1 MDTVEFGRLLTAM
14 ITPMTDS
21 GAIDW
26 PSVDSVVEHL
36 IETGTD
42 SLVVAG
48 TTGESPT
55 LTHEEK
61 LELIRHVVRQV
72 DGRAGVIAGS
82 GSNDTASSIQ
92 LTQEVEKTGA
102 DGVMLV
108 VPYYNKPTQE
118 GLYQHF
124 KTVAQST
131 SLPVMLYNI
140 PGRSVVNMSVDTM
153 VRLTR
158 DVENITSIKES
169 SGDLVQVMELVEG
182 KREDV
187 AVYSGMDEL
196 TVPYLSVGGAGIVS
210 VASHVAGEEMKQMV
224 ESFFQG
230 NVDRA
235 GQIQRR
241 LIPLVRGLFM
251 TSSPAPLKYVLSLM
265 KVCGDSVR
273 LPIVPLNP
281 SEKDHMRSLLQQ
293 MNKKS

>member
-36 IETGTD
+36 IESGTD

-92 LTQEVEKTGA
+92 LTQEAEKTGA

-251 TSSPAPLKYVLSLM
+251 TSSPAPLKYALSLM

>member
-14 ITPMTDS
+14 ITPMTNS
-21 GAIDW
+21 GTIDW
-26 PSVDSVVEHL
+26 PSVDSVLEHL
-36 IETGTD
+36 IGAGTD
-42 SLVVAG
+42 SIVVAG

-55 LTHEEK
+55 LTHGEK
-61 LELIRHVVRQV
+61 LELIRYVVQKA
-72 DGRAGVIAGS
+72 DGRVRVIAGS
-82 GSNDTASSIQ
+82 GSNDTASSAQ
-92 LTQEVEKTGA
+92 LTQEAEEAGA

-140 PGRSVVNMSVDTM
+140 PGRSAVNMSVDTM
-153 VRLTR
+153 VRLTH
-158 DVENITSIKES
+158 DVDNITSIKES
-169 SGDLVQVMELVEG
+169 SGDLVQVMELVER

-196 TVPYLSVGGAGIVS
+196 TVPYLSAGGAGVVS
-210 VASHVAGEEMKQMV
+210 VASHVVGEEMKEMV
-224 ESFFQG
+224 DSFLRG

-241 LIPLVRGLFM
+241 LVPLIQALFM
-251 TSSPAPLKYVLSLM
+251 TSSPAPLKYALSLM
-265 KVCGDSVR
+265 KICGDSVR
-273 LPIVPLNP
+273 LPLVSLKP
-281 SEKDHMRSLLQQ
+281 SEKDHMHSLLRR
-293 MNKKS
+293 MNKLF